1 MTKVFKSTT
10 LILAT
15 LLLGVIV
22 SGCIKK
28 PAPQPAVNTNQNVNA
43 VATTTAEID
52 TSDWKTY
59 RNEQY
64 GFEFKYPTT
73 LSLKESGNYTNVL
86 SSGSLNINIGILDGG
101 LNPKTIK
108 SPVGIVTAESL
119 EEVVVGG
126 KLSYRFRDGDAGYGG
141 NSYRI
146 PLDYNH
152 TLLVWFVNADG
163 NYTDDERVI
172 ISTFKLID

>member
-1 MTKVFKSTT
+1 MTKLFKITAVTVTT
-10 LILAT
+10 LIL
-15 LLLGVIV
+15 GVVV

-28 PAPQPAVNTNQNVNA
+28 PQPATNTNQNVNA

-119 EEVVVGG
+119 EEVV
-126 KLSYRFRDGDAGYGG
+126 
-141 NSYRI
+141 
-146 PLDYNH
+146 
-152 TLLVWFVNADG
+152 
-163 NYTDDERVI
+163 
-172 ISTFKLID
+172 